1 MILVKRSIF
10 ITALAVTVGKESTMT
25 KSTSVPLDPEGY
37 LVNPEDWNASVAEDL
52 AEQEG
57 VDLTPDHWFI
67 VDFMHDYWSTHR
79 VAPDV
84 RHVVDF
90 LVKNSA
96 LDKKS
101 AKAKLFSLFPYGYVK
116 QACKI
121 AGMQRPRA
129 WSTG

>member
-1 MILVKRSIF
+1 MK
-10 ITALAVTVGKESTMT
+10 TATQAAY
-25 KSTSVPLDPEGY
+25 DNEGY
-37 LVNPEDWNASVAEDL
+37 LIDPEQWDESVARTLAAEEGIDL
-52 AEQEG
+52 GANYWP
-57 VDLTPDHWFI
+57 VLH
-67 VDFMHDYWSTHR
+67 FMHEYWSRHR

-90 LVKNSA
+90 LVKEQGF
-96 LDKKS
+96 DKKA
-101 AKAKLFSLFPYGYVK
+101 AKQHLFRQFPYGYVK

>member
-1 MILVKRSIF
+1 
-10 ITALAVTVGKESTMT
+10 MT
-25 KSTSVPLDPEGY
+25 TKKPLERDNEGY
-37 LVNPEDWNASVAEDL
+37 LMDPEDWGEAVAPILAAEEGIRLDDSVWSIL
-52 AEQEG
+52 R
-57 VDLTPDHWFI
+57 
-67 VDFMHDYWSTHR
+67 FMRDYWNDHR

-90 LVKNSA
+90 LMSQRG
-96 LDKKS
+96 LDKKG
-101 AKAKLFSLFPYGYVK
+101 AKGHLFKLFPYGYVK

>member
-1 MILVKRSIF
+1 MQM
-10 ITALAVTVGKESTMT
+10 MT
-25 KSTSVPLDPEGY
+25 QMQRDREGY
-37 LVNPEDWNASVAEDL
+37 IYNPEEWSRELARVLAAE
-52 AEQEG
+52 EQIELS
-57 VDLTPDHWFI
+57 D
-67 VDFMHDYWSTHR
+67 DYWEILCFMRAYWQEHL

-90 LVKNSA
+90 LMQERGM
-96 LDKKS
+96 DKKT
-101 AKAKLFSLFPYGYVK
+101 AKKHLFDLFPYGYVK